1 MENHRA
7 KLTGR
12 YWLHGLSLALALLA
26 LCARARADGG
36 LVLLHQTDG
45 PFVIT
50 VLAAPN
56 PPRAGP
62 VDISVLAEYRADGQA
77 AIDVDVFVRLRSED
91 GMTVM
96 ARATRDVARNN
107 LVYSALM
114 NLPEAGQWELE
125 VTIKQGKQGESA
137 ARAIGK
143 MPVAAPRPFLLSY
156 WRSLSLPWIV
166 VALFAMNQWLKSRA
180 ANRATV
186 PRA

>member
-7 KLTGR
+7 KLIGR
-12 YWLHGLSLALALLA
+12 RWRHGLLLALSLLA
-26 LCARARADGG
+26 LCARAQADGG

-62 VDISVLAEYRADGQA
+62 VDISVLVQNRADEQA
-77 AIDVDVFVRLRSED
+77 ALNEEVIVRLRSED
-91 GMTVM
+91 GVIVAAQAM
-96 ARATRDVARNN
+96 RDAAQNKP
-107 LVYSALM
+107 VYSALM

-125 VTIKQGKQGESA
+125 VTIRQGRQGEIT

-143 MPVAAPRPFLLSY
+143 LPVAAPRPFLLSY
-156 WRSLSLPWIV
+156 WRSLSLPWAV
-166 VALFAMNQWLKSRA
+166 VALFAINQWLKRRACGRVSRSA
-180 ANRATV
+180 
-186 PRA
+186 